1 LLATISCIKGQ
12 VNIQD
17 HRNNDPA
24 GLYYLKRVDSSH
36 SGLDPI
42 NTNSLLFMAKN
53 VHIVLRAF
61 IKTVDDSEFEVVQ
74 IIQNTDSS
82 LGMRII

>member
-1 LLATISCIKGQ
+1 
-12 VNIQD
+12 
-17 HRNNDPA
+17 
-24 GLYYLKRVDSSH
+24 
-36 SGLDPI
+36 
-42 NTNSLLFMAKN
+42 MAKN